1 VRKTTITID
10 DEKLEAVQEALGTSG
25 ITETVDRALRAVLAA
40 EARRREVERLTTMRG
55 IDLDDPEVMA
65 RAWRG

>member
-1 VRKTTITID
+1 MRKTTIAID
-10 DEKLEAVQEALGTSG
+10 DEKLEAVRDALGTSG
-25 ITETVDRALRAVLAA
+25 ITETVDRALHEVLAA
-40 EARRREVERLTTMRG
+40 EARRREVERLTTMHG

>member
-1 VRKTTITID
+1 
-10 DEKLEAVQEALGTSG
+10 VQEALGTSG